1 MTPGAY
7 VVAREMK
14 DDASAGRGTRTV
26 FSDELKKVLDGN
38 VFVHMATIQPDGS
51 PQVSPVWV
59 KRDGDELLISTT
71 VDRRKAR
78 NLERD
83 PRVTVVVQPAEAP
96 YLYAEI
102 RGAVTMTTEGGQ
114 ELIDELAQKYVGKS
128 YAEFNPNS
136 HKDGE
141 RVVVRVTPRKVVGR
155 L

>member
-1 MTPGAY
+1 M
-7 VVAREMK
+7 
-14 DDASAGRGTRTV
+14 

-38 VFVHMATIQPDGS
+38 VFVHIATIQPDGS

-59 KRDGDELLISTT
+59 KRDGEELLISTT
-71 VDRRKAR
+71 LGRRKAR

-96 YLYAEI
+96 YTYAEI
-102 RGAVTMTTEGGQ
+102 RGSVTLTTEGGQ
-114 ELIDELAQKYVGKS
+114 ELIDELARKYTGKT
-128 YAEFNPNS
+128 YAEFNPES

-141 RVVVRVTPRKVVGR
+141 RVVVRITPRKVVGR